1 MQYPPSKCPK
11 KSGCLISCDLLK
23 QRKIYP
29 RVINLSIIVQ
39 PIECF
44 WAPYCKPLAIN
55 YQLAEA
61 VFGQLLSDIWDS
73 AISSASRKWSCW
85 EVRLDVLKSLPNH
98 WTTSQNRKNDSDMF
112 PMLYI
117 YMDMDECTNNLW
129 NTYEHECIYFFVFAL
144 YHVCVGSHKPH
155 SLQYVTQSCC
165 FEPSLN
171 FFYIY
176 IACDSLNDLIPFA
189 TILRLKCN
197 KLQFIWGGL
206 LQWECVYLWTI
217 ECDFQLYKIFNR
229 FPELDLLNVLCWF
242 VVKMLCRMGKN
253 PIDTY
258 SIGYML
264 LIVAIG

>member
-1 MQYPPSKCPK
+1 MEYPPSKCPK

-165 FEPSLN
+165 FEPSLI

-176 IACDSLNDLIPFA
+176 ISHVILSTTSFHSQPFYAWNA
-189 TILRLKCN
+189 TNCN
-197 KLQFIWGGL
+197 LCGGPPSMRV
-206 LQWECVYLWTI
+206 CVSVDDWV
-217 ECDFQLYKIFNR
+217 R
-229 FPELDLLNVLCWF
+229 F
-242 VVKMLCRMGKN
+242 
-253 PIDTY
+253 
-258 SIGYML
+258 SIVQNL
-264 LIVAIG
+264 